1 MSTHACMC
9 VEGKKDR
16 GLSSEVVHVFLRVD
30 RAASFIFDGGPR
42 PLYRFEPAPV
52 MPKTM
57 CFLRPLFWKSRGK
70 GPRPLFLKAAPVIFQ
85 GRQGRAR
92 YF

>member
-57 CFLRPLFWKSRGK
+57 FVCARCFGNPG
-70 GPRPLFLKAAPVIFQ
+70 
-85 GRQGRAR
+85 GRGRAR